1 VFTFSRKRVQLWM
14 RVDEVTGARD
24 MADEPQDVA
33 DYRDAIDG
41 LLLDG
46 ETLEAVAPAALT
58 TTPDTDAPRAVAIT
72 SHRLIV
78 CYRQL
83 KRGDADRWTFRSVPY
98 GRIDEVELA
107 RTEKFHRDRID
118 SESTVSVYYRRDRGR
133 DAAPL
138 MFRYQ
143 DGAIAREVHDRIT
156 AHVLGIPTRQ
166 DGAEG

>member
-1 VFTFSRKRVQLWM
+1 
-14 RVDEVTGARD
+14 
-24 MADEPQDVA
+24 MADEPQDVD

-98 GRIDEVELA
+98 DRIDEVELA

-118 SESTVSVYYRRDRGR
+118 TESTIAVYYRRDR

-138 MFRYQ
+138 TFRYQ
-143 DGAIAREVHDRIT
+143 DGTVAREVHDRIT
-156 AHVLGIPTRQ
+156 AYVLGIVSR
-166 DGAEG
+166 GG

>member
-1 VFTFSRKRVQLWM
+1 MSSREGVQLSTSTD
-14 RVDEVTGARD
+14 VATGVRD

-33 DYRDAIDG
+33 DYQDAIDG

-98 GRIDEVELA
+98 GRVDEVERA
-107 RTEKFHRDRID
+107 RTETFHRDRID

-133 DAAPL
+133 DAVPL
-138 MFRYQ
+138 TFRYQ
-143 DGAIAREVHDRIT
+143 DSAIAREVHDRIT
-156 AHVLGIPTRQ
+156 ARVLGIVSR
-166 DGAEG
+166 GG

>member
-1 VFTFSRKRVQLWM
+1 MSSREGVQLSTSTD
-14 RVDEVTGARD
+14 VATGVRD

-33 DYRDAIDG
+33 DYQDAIDG

-83 KRGDADRWTFRSVPY
+83 KRSDADRWTFRSVPY

-118 SESTVSVYYRRDRGR
+118 SESTVSVHYRRDRSR

-138 MFRYQ
+138 TFRYQ
-143 DGAIAREVHDRIT
+143 DSAVAREVHDRIT
-156 AHVLGIPTRQ
+156 ARVLGIPARQ
-166 DGAEG
+166 AGAVDG